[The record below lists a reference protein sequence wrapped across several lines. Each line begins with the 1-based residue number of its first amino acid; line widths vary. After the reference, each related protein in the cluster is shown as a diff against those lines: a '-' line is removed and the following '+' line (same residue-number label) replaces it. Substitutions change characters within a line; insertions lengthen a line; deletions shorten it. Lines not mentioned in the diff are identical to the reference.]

1 MRGVKIERVGNQTLI
16 LGDNKL
22 GIDYMLQE
30 GIKVDKVITSP
41 PYNIIRPNS
50 TDRGYGLYKDGMTN
64 EDYISWIVEL
74 FNKLDLIVNPNGA
87 IIMNLSYGNEN
98 PNAMSL
104 LVADII
110 KKTAFGLSDILV
122 WKKHSATPNNVSH
135 NKMTRIVEFVY
146 VFCRDSEYKTFTSNK
161 KQIGAR
167 EDTSQPI
174 YENLFNFFTAPNN
187 DYSTDLNKA
196 TYSSDF
202 VQQIIDRYVLK
213 EDIVLDIFNGTGT
226 TSFACEQN
234 NIKSYGIELSEK
246 QFEHS
251 LKRLNEVQI
260 KLSL

>member
-1 MRGVKIERVGNQTLI
+1 MKGIKIERVGNQTLI

-30 GIKVDKVITSP
+30 GIRVDKVITSP
-41 PYNIIRPNS
+41 PYNINREY
-50 TDRGYGLYKDGMTN
+50 DLYKDEIEN

-74 FNKLDLIVNPNGA
+74 VNKLDLIINPNGA
-87 IIMNLSYGNEN
+87 IIMNMSYGNEN
-98 PNAMSL
+98 PNTMNL
-104 LVADII
+104 LIADII

-122 WKKHSATPNNVSH
+122 WKKLQATPNNTAS

-161 KQIGAR
+161 KQVGVIER
-167 EDTSQPI
+167 TNQPI
-174 YENLFNFFTAPNN
+174 YENIFNFFISPNN
-187 DYSTDLNKA
+187 DYIQDLNKA

-202 VQQIIDRYVLK
+202 VQQIINRYVLK

-246 QFEHS
+246 QFKHS
-251 LKRLNEVQI
+251 LKRLSKVQTKI
-260 KLSL
+260 SL